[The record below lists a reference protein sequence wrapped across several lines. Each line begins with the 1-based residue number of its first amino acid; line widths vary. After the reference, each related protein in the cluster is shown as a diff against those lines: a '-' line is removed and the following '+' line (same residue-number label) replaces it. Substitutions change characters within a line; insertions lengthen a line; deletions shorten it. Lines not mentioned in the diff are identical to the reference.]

1 MTNLLKKAFEEA
13 SKLAP
18 EDQDRVAAE
27 LLEAL
32 AGEEKWAEAFEGSAD
47 ALAVL
52 ADEALAEHRAGRTE
66 LFVAEHPRT

>member
-1 MTNLLKKAFEEA
+1 VTNLLKKAFEEA

-32 AGEEKWAEAFEGSAD
+32 AGEVKWAEAFEGSAD
-47 ALAVL
+47 ALAAL
-52 ADEALAEHRAGRTE
+52 GDEALAEHRAGRTE
-66 LFVAEHPRT
+66 LLDPDEL